1 MQLSDSDLK
10 QLEKKGIDQ
19 KNIQEQLRRFRE
31 GFPYIGIVKTAIIGD
46 GIKNLSQEDLHAKI
60 KNYENAEGIRSL
72 KFVPASGAAS
82 RMFKSLFSF
91 LENYRNVVLNYD
103 NFINDDEFEPVFD
116 FFKNIKKFAFY
127 DDLKKVME
135 QDGGDLEEC
144 IEKRDFGRVLGY
156 VLEEKGLNYG
166 NLPKGL
172 LKFHRYSG
180 ISRTPV
186 EEHLVEGANYCVS
199 HNGIVHVHFTVP
211 PDFMEEFKKH
221 VQQALSIYEEKFNVK
236 YAVTFSI
243 QDPSTDTI
251 AVDLNNE
258 PFRDDDGSLLF
269 RPGGHGALLYNLNQ
283 FDHDLIFIKNIDNVA
298 PDQLKEDT
306 ILYKKALA
314 GLLLEIQKKIFQYL
328 ERLEQTEM
336 LSEKEAEEM
345 LTFLERELCMV
356 SEKPLGSITEKTRF
370 LMKKLNRPLRV
381 CGMVKNEGEPGGGPY
396 WAKNPDGSI
405 SLQIIESSQVNMG
418 DENQKHLFNSA
429 THFNPVDIIAGV
441 KDYRGKKFNLYEYV
455 DSDTG
460 FISKKSKNG
469 RELKALELPGLWNG
483 SMSDWNTIFVEVP
496 ISTFS
501 PVKTVNDL
509 LRDQH
514 QAL

>member
-10 QLEKKGIDQ
+10 QLEEKGIDQ

-60 KNYENAEGIRSL
+60 KNYENADGIRSL

-156 VLEEKGLNYG
+156 ELEEKGLNYG

-199 HNGIVHVHFTVP
+199 HNGIVYVHFTVP
-211 PDFMEEFKKH
+211 PDFMDEFKTH
-221 VQQALSIYEEKFNVK
+221 VNQVLPIYEQKFNVG
-236 YAVTFSI
+236 YDVTFSI

-251 AVDLNNE
+251 SVDLNNE
-258 PFRDDDGSLLF
+258 PFRDEDGSVVF
-269 RPGGHGALLYNLNQ
+269 RPGGHGALLYNLDH
-283 FDHDLIFIKNIDNVA
+283 FDYDVVFIKNIDNVA
-298 PDQLKEDT
+298 TDQLKEDT
-306 ILYKKALA
+306 FRYKKALA
-314 GLLLEIQKKIFQYL
+314 GLLLEVQKKIFKFL
-328 ERLEQTEM
+328 VRFEQKEL
-336 LSEKEAEEM
+336 LSEEETEEM
-345 LTFLERELCMV
+345 LEFLESELCTV
-356 SEKPLGSITEKTRF
+356 SGKFLGSVTEKTRF
-370 LMKKLNRPLRV
+370 LKKKLNRPLRV

-405 SLQIIESSQVNMG
+405 SLQIIESSQVNLT
-418 DENQKHLFNSA
+418 DERQKHLFNNA
-429 THFNPVDIIAGV
+429 THFNPVDIIAGI
-441 KDYRGKKFNLYEYV
+441 KDYRGKKFDLYEYV
-455 DSDTG
+455 DPDTG

-469 RELKALELPGLWNG
+469 QELKALELPGLWNG